1 MRQNAPPRHY
11 QDAGKGAHPVPPPSN
26 KLPRSAR
33 AALEPER
40 VPIPKRRSKRVR
52 HPLVI
57 IGNAIFTVLVV
68 LSVAV
73 GGALYFGKQR
83 FEAPGPLTEDKVVD
97 IPHGLGVRDIADL
110 LTREGRSE
118 ERRVGKECRS
128 R

>member
-1 MRQNAPPRHY
+1 VSHKLPHEGHGNNAHPPNL
-11 QDAGKGAHPVPPPSN
+11 DASKGAHPVPPPSS

-68 LSVAV
+68 LWLPSAAHFISASN
-73 GGALYFGKQR
+73 ALR
-83 FEAPGPLTEDKVVD
+83 HLAL
-97 IPHGLGVRDIADL
+97 
-110 LTREGRSE
+110 
-118 ERRVGKECRS
+118 
-128 R
+128 